1 MATAGV
7 PARVLTPPEVADQ
20 LRVSPDKVLSWIR
33 SGELRAVNV
42 AKRLGGRPRYRV
54 SIEDLAAFMERRAVV
69 PEVKV
74 VRRRR
79 RRDPHVTEFFR

>member
-1 MATAGV
+1 MATEGV

-20 LRVSPDKVLSWIR
+20 LRVSPDKVLTWIR

-42 AKRLGGRPRYRV
+42 VKRVGGRPRYRV
-54 SIEDLAAFMERRAVV
+54 SVDDLAAFMERRAVV

-74 VRRRR
+74 ARRRK
-79 RRDPHVTEFFR
+79 RRDPHVIEFFR